1 MSHIVKKWLKNL
13 RLSSLQNVLVCVR
26 DNIMHRDDPVWQK
39 AQQGLHHCTVE
50 NERTL
55 EFFDDFADCLLSW
68 FERMKKNWDV
78 IYIHKI
84 QLARVL
90 DLVIVKYICCVFIFL
105 VSKLHAW
112 HVKVYHYSENTNKF
126 LLWHL
131 KKKIINLN
139 FLILE

>member
-84 QLARVL
+84 QLARVF
-90 DLVIVKYICCVFIFL
+90 DLVIVKYIYVVSSFFWFL
-105 VSKLHAW
+105 NYMLDMWKSIIT
-112 HVKVYHYSENTNKF
+112 VKIRTNSCYGT
-126 LLWHL
+126 W
-131 KKKIINLN
+131 KKKL
-139 FLILE
+139 LILIF